1 MRWYQNRRVVP
12 LIGMVAA
19 AALLVAAFILGLVSF
34 GKMRQVVSQEF
45 NQQQLVLAENLAG
58 LIHQDLDFLR
68 RELLVLNESPSL
80 SQPGSEG
87 WRSRLQV
94 TLRSVQSDEL
104 LEIRYVD
111 SSGETCEVCDARG
124 RVRLERGNYAE
135 EPYFRWARRPENRG
149 RVYLGDRL
157 PVEEARLGSRPLL
170 LLATPHYPVAREGL
184 EPRPPDAF
192 SGVLLFVVDA
202 SALATRFTENARSG
216 TSGYAWVIDEKGTF
230 LAHPMRDFIGQN
242 AFTVRRRKDPR
253 MGFEGINV
261 IMRERMLKGQSGTG
275 EYASGWHRQIQGP
288 VRKLIGF
295 APVILDHDR
304 REVLWSVAVVAPV
317 SEVQGM
323 VRALF
328 LRQFFVQTAIFL
340 AILAGLFSLIR
351 LERYWGQLKK
361 QKEQQINLSAR
372 LAALG
377 TLAAG
382 VAHEINNPMAIILG
396 FTDLLLEREKPGTKG
411 YEQLK
416 IIERQGLACKKIVE
430 NLNRFARVPEQ
441 AAETADVN
449 EELQRMVDMVQN
461 TLLTEKV
468 RCVAEL
474 EPGLPRVIGEPHGL
488 QQVLL
493 NLVTNARAAMRDG
506 GVLTLRTRRTGE
518 WVEIAVSDTGH
529 GIRRGD
535 LERIF
540 DPFFTTKAP
549 GEGTGLGLSIS
560 HGIIENAGGT
570 ITVTSTHES
579 EAGGQPPGS
588 TFVIRLRAAPQEEE
602 A

>member
-12 LIGMVAA
+12 LVGMVAA

-45 NQQQLVLAENLAG
+45 NQQQLVLAENLAV

-80 SQPGSEG
+80 SQPGSKD
-87 WRSRLQV
+87 WKSRLQV

-111 SSGETCEVCDARG
+111 ASGETCEVCDARG
-124 RVRLERGNYAE
+124 RVRLERGTYAE
-135 EPYFRWARRPENRG
+135 EPYFRWAQRPENRG

-157 PVEEARLGSRPLL
+157 PVEEARLGGRPLL
-170 LLATPHYPVAREGL
+170 LLATPHYPASRGGL
-184 EPRPPDAF
+184 GPHPPHVF

-202 SALATRFTENARSG
+202 SALATRFTEDARSG
-216 TSGYAWVIDEKGTF
+216 TSGYAWVINEKGTF

-242 AFTVRRRKDPR
+242 AFTARQRKDPR

-275 EYASGWHRQIQGP
+275 EYVSGWHRQIRGP

-340 AILAGLFSLIR
+340 AILAGLLSLIR
-351 LERYWGQLKK
+351 LERYWGQIKK

-382 VAHEINNPMAIILG
+382 VAHEINNPIAIILG
-396 FTDLLLEREKPGTKG
+396 FTDLLLEGEKPGTKV

-449 EELQRMVDMVQN
+449 EELQRMVEMVQN

-468 RCVAEL
+468 RVVTEL

-518 WVEIAVSDTGH
+518 WVEIAVSDTGQ
-529 GIRRGD
+529 GIRQDD

-570 ITVTSTHES
+570 ITVTSVHES
-579 EAGGQPPGS
+579 EAGGQPSGS
-588 TFVIRLRAAPQEEE
+588 TFVIRLRTAPPEEE